1 MGRDDNKSTSNN
13 KNSLPQTP
21 KTLKI
26 PRGNIKEE
34 TASEF
39 AEIGSKALNV
49 LNKSTHQKVK
59 PDNIKAEL
67 AKEFAEI
74 GTRSL
79 KGKNTSIQYTSKKE

>member
-1 MGRDDNKSTSNN
+1 
-13 KNSLPQTP
+13 
-21 KTLKI
+21 
-26 PRGNIKEE
+26 NIKEE

-39 AEIGSKALNV
+39 AEIGSKALDV
-49 LNKSTHQKVK
+49 LNKSTHQKVA

-74 GTRSL
+74 GSRAL